1 MTGGALTSGG
11 AVDMRADQDRR
22 RLLGRDLRGML
33 RRHQPDVIPDALID
47 AAELCIY
54 GLEVSRRRAE
64 GLR

>member
-1 MTGGALTSGG
+1 VRLLLL
-11 AVDMRADQDRR
+11 D
-22 RLLGRDLRGML
+22 LLGRVLRRRL

-47 AAELCIY
+47 AAELCIF